1 MMEFVRQLV
10 SSLEVGVNDMTLQET
25 DFDSWAKQHIAIAQN
40 LAGDLDKVKSLSLN
54 ANTTPVLSINIENGV
69 RKVYQLIFDNI
80 GKEGDLWVVWTPVCN
95 RTERCVP

>member
-40 LAGDLDKVKSLSLN
+40 LPGDLDKVKSLSLN
-54 ANTTPVLSINIENGV
+54 ANTTPVLSINVENGV

-80 GKEGDLWVVWTPVCN
+80 GKVDLWAVWTPACS